1 MCFLRVQV
9 AREQYTSGETLER
22 RNPILFISLEAFKK
36 EREKRERKFYYK
48 NFCRL

>member
-1 MCFLRVQV
+1 VCFLRVQV

-36 EREKRERKFYYK
+36 CFSRKAEKTRI
-48 NFCRL
+48 